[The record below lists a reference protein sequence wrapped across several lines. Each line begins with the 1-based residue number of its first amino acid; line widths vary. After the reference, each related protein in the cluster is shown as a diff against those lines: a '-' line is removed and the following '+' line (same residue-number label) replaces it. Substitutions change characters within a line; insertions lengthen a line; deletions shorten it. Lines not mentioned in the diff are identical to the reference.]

1 MREVKDMPKKLG
13 KCARCPEKLVAGH
26 FHNMNGARLCDNCY
40 PYVKD
45 PESGRLMY
53 KKPIVSPEVVAEHKI
68 VIGSAIPIIEEPKK
82 EQP

>member
-1 MREVKDMPKKLG
+1 
-13 KCARCPEKLVAGH
+13 
-26 FHNMNGARLCDNCY
+26 
-40 PYVKD
+40 
-45 PESGRLMY
+45 MY

>member
-1 MREVKDMPKKLG
+1 
-13 KCARCPEKLVAGH
+13 
-26 FHNMNGARLCDNCY
+26 MNGARLCDNCY